1 MTKQDKIPDEQT
13 RQRSVKN
20 LREVRRQLELFGLEL
35 DELLAMANIE
45 LRRQRRQ
52 RLEGKYKR
60 SM

>member
-35 DELLAMANIE
+35 DELLAMADVE
-45 LRRQRRQ
+45 LRRQRRE

>member
-1 MTKQDKIPDEQT
+1 MTQQYKIPDEET

-35 DELLAMANIE
+35 DELLAMADVE
-45 LRRQRRQ
+45 LRRQRRE